1 MRGEAPE
8 KRQAKPAQAWHR
20 AVPGAETGARQQ
32 RHLTSER
39 VALRQ
44 CATAHPPVGGGR
56 TRTYAAP
63 GGGLPLKTHSGA
75 ACFTLVANRYEII
88 LRCGFDCEYGL
99 RGCV

>member
-44 CATAHPPVGGGR
+44 CATAHPGGEGERERTPRRVGA
-56 TRTYAAP
+56 TA
-63 GGGLPLKTHSGA
+63 KN
-75 ACFTLVANRYEII
+75 TLWRGVFYP
-88 LRCGFDCEYGL
+88 RCQ
-99 RGCV
+99 